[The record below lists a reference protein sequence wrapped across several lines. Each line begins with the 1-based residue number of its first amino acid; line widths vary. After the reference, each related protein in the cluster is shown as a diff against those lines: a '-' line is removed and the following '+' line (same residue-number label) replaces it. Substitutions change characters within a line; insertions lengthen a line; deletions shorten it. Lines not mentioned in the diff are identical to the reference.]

1 MARIIFLHPVLINFE
16 QLNVRIP
23 SMLIRRDGLMAQP
36 YPVSQ
41 DFTKLMSAR
50 CAPPTSG
57 YTMNPLQQREAMQ
70 REQFENKRTELLEKA
85 SNNAGPSVEFVAKS
99 WLSV

>member
-1 MARIIFLHPVLINFE
+1 
-16 QLNVRIP
+16 
-23 SMLIRRDGLMAQP
+23 MLIRRDGLMAQP

-41 DFTKLMSAR
+41 NFVKLMSAR
-50 CAPPTSG
+50 TAPPSSG

-70 REQFENKRTELLEKA
+70 REQYETKRTELLEKA
-85 SNNAGPSVEFVAKS
+85 SNNAGPGVEFVAKS